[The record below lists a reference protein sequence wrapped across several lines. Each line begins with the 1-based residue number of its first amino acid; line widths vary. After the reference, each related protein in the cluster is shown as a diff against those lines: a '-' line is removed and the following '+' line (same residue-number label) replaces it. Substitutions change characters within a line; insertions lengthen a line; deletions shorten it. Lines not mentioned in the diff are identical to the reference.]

1 MSLIISKNGKDA
13 QRLNQTSFDKEDYL
27 QQYIYDNPD
36 AVPVYEID
44 EDIRLLILAREFGTA
59 SGPIDALGVDQHGD
73 IYLIE
78 TKLYKNADKRTVVA
92 QVLDYGASLWRSSI
106 DFNDFTLQLDK
117 HVAKQFG
124 PNTTLIEKLQEFFD
138 LDSEGTG
145 TLLDSMKANLASG
158 TFRFVVLM
166 DSLER
171 RLKDLILFMN
181 RNSQFDVYAVELEY
195 YKYQDYELIIP
206 RLYGGEVKKEVTG
219 TRTSAQAI
227 TIDEFWSALS
237 DSLPENQSGTIRR
250 LIEALMPK
258 ASNVKMNTKSIS
270 LIFDKASDRPLV
282 TFYPNGYM
290 SLSFGHLTSDA
301 DKQRLQKLVK
311 EMLPTVWKLPKFQSE
326 KLLDSFPG
334 IPTDELATNAEQIQK
349 LLEEF
354 II

>member
-1 MSLIISKNGKDA
+1 MSLIISKNGKGA
-13 QRLNQTSFDKEDYL
+13 QRLNQTAFDKEDYL
-27 QQYIYDNPD
+27 QQYIYDNPV

-59 SGPIDALGVDQHGD
+59 SGPIDALGVDQHGN

-106 DFNDFTLQLDK
+106 DFNDFTLQLDR
-117 HVAKQFG
+117 HVAKQF
-124 PNTTLIEKLQEFFD
+124 NTTLTEKLQNFFD
-138 LDSEGTG
+138 IDSESTS
-145 TLLDSMKANLASG
+145 TLMENMKSNLASG

-195 YKYQDYELIIP
+195 YKYQEYELIIP
-206 RLYGGEVKKEVTG
+206 RLYGGEIKKEVTG
-219 TRTSAQAI
+219 VRASAQAMSL
-227 TIDEFWSALS
+227 DDFWSALTE
-237 DSLPENQSGTIRR
+237 SLPEDQSSAIRR
-250 LIEALMPK
+250 LIEALIPK
-258 ASNVKMNTKSIS
+258 ASSVKMGTKSVS
-270 LIFDKASDRPLV
+270 LIFDKVSDKALV
-282 TFYPNGYM
+282 AFYANGYM
-290 SLSFGHLTSDA
+290 SLNFGHLANED
-301 DKQRLQKLVK
+301 DKQRLQKLGK
-311 EMLPTVWKLPKFQSE
+311 EMLPEIWKLSKFQSE

-334 IPTDELATNAEQIQK
+334 IPTDELAKNTGQIQK

-354 II
+354 LS

>member
-1 MSLIISKNGKDA
+1 MSLIISKNGKGA

-73 IYLIE
+73 IYIIE
-78 TKLYKNADKRTVVA
+78 TKLYKNSDKRTVLA

-106 DFNDFTLQLDK
+106 DFNDFTLQLDR
-117 HVAKQFG
+117 HVAKQFK
-124 PNTTLIEKLQEFFD
+124 TTLTEKLQEFFD
-138 LDSEGTG
+138 LDSESTS
-145 TLLDSMKANLASG
+145 TLLENMKSNLGNGS
-158 TFRFVVLM
+158 FKFVVLM
-166 DSLER
+166 DNLER

-195 YKYQDYELIIP
+195 YKHQDFEIIIP

-237 DSLPENQSGTIRR
+237 DSLPENQSGAIRR

-290 SLSFGHLTSDA
+290 SLSFGHLTNDD

-311 EMLPTVWKLPKFQSE
+311 EMLPAVWKLPKFQSDN
-326 KLLDSFPG
+326 LFNSFPG
-334 IPTDELATNAEQIQK
+334 IPTDELAQNADKVQK